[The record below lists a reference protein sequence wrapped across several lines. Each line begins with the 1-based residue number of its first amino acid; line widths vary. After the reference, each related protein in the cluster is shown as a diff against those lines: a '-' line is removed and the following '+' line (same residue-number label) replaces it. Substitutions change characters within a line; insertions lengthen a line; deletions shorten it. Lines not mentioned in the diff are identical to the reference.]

1 MKKILITFL
10 ILFAS
15 YALHAQTQTFI
26 RLSSLAAINPDSL
39 TIMGVQIDSA
49 GIYKYKKLTMVTLSS
64 YLDSH
69 LVNFFLNPNDFIVNT
84 DSVSINWYS
93 SNNPFQGSIDSANIV
108 NAANSHS
115 DADSVALLNYVKAL
129 IAGDTV
135 AVRAYSALLYQGKGT
150 YLIPSDSTALLNNII
165 ALKNADTTAN
175 RTYSNALYQPKATYL
190 IPSDTTANRTY
201 SNAKYQ
207 ASGTY
212 LIPSDSTALLNY
224 LIAIANADTTA
235 LATYILAKIAGIS
248 VGGLPSN
255 ATGYLYNNGSGTLSW
270 ANPSGS
276 GTVTSI
282 AFGNG
287 LTGGTITGSGTVT
300 VDTTVI
306 MSKGFGSNNYQPKA
320 TYLIPSDSTAILNY
334 TTALMN
340 ADTTACRAFSN
351 IKYVSSVSGTTG
363 QITIT
368 GTTTPVVKLNNTAVT
383 PGSYTNTNLTVDSTG
398 RITAASNGSGGTG
411 GINAQTGTSYTLAL
425 TDASKLITLSNSG
438 AITVTIPLNASVAF
452 PVGTQIDLCQIGA
465 GKVTLTS
472 TATIN
477 SLSSNKSIAG
487 QWVGVSL
494 YNLGTD
500 NWLLLGALIP

>member
-1 MKKILITFL
+1 
-10 ILFAS
+10 
-15 YALHAQTQTFI
+15 
-26 RLSSLAAINPDSL
+26 
-39 TIMGVQIDSA
+39 
-49 GIYKYKKLTMVTLSS
+49 
-64 YLDSH
+64 
-69 LVNFFLNPNDFIVNT
+69 
-84 DSVSINWYS
+84 
-93 SNNPFQGSIDSANIV
+93 
-108 NAANSHS
+108 
-115 DADSVALLNYVKAL
+115 
-129 IAGDTV
+129 
-135 AVRAYSALLYQGKGT
+135 
-150 YLIPSDSTALLNNII
+150 
-165 ALKNADTTAN
+165 
-175 RTYSNALYQPKATYL
+175 
-190 IPSDTTANRTY
+190 
-201 SNAKYQ
+201 
-207 ASGTY
+207 
-212 LIPSDSTALLNY
+212 
-224 LIAIANADTTA
+224 
-235 LATYILAKIAGIS
+235 
-248 VGGLPSN
+248 
-255 ATGYLYNNGSGTLSW
+255 
-270 ANPSGS
+270 
-276 GTVTSI
+276 
-282 AFGNG
+282 
-287 LTGGTITGSGTVT
+287 
-300 VDTTVI
+300 
-306 MSKGFGSNNYQPKA
+306 
-320 TYLIPSDSTAILNY
+320 
-334 TTALMN
+334 MN

-425 TDASKLITLSNSG
+425 TDASKLITLSNSS